1 MLQEMKMVTLF
12 MKVVALMMRVIQETK
27 RKDFLQAFLVVV
39 EDHETERKTN
49 KMKEIFLLLMMK
61 LRKRESNICGIRLDV
76 TTISLDF
83 KLDCKKWR
91 SLI

>member
-49 KMKEIFLLLMMK
+49 KMKEIFLL
-61 LRKRESNICGIRLDV
+61 
-76 TTISLDF
+76 
-83 KLDCKKWR
+83 
-91 SLI
+91 

>member
-1 MLQEMKMVTLF
+1 
-12 MKVVALMMRVIQETK
+12 MKVVALMTRVIQETK

-61 LRKRESNICGIRLDV
+61 LRKRESNISGIRLDV